1 MFFSLPRDLEVGTS
15 YAATSQHPAQEGHPL
30 VEASKAKQLQQLEQ
44 QETMENRPDTTKD
57 QSQGQAHSTQASA
70 PEAPVLQT
78 PLNEERARKRD
89 RQEKTP
95 TGASTEQ
102 QGEK

>member
-1 MFFSLPRDLEVGTS
+1 MQVEEELVSSMTFLPW
-15 YAATSQHPAQEGHPL
+15 
-30 VEASKAKQLQQLEQ
+30 QLFGYI
-44 QETMENRPDTTKD
+44 TMD

-102 QGEK
+102 QVSTAVYQIRQTSAL